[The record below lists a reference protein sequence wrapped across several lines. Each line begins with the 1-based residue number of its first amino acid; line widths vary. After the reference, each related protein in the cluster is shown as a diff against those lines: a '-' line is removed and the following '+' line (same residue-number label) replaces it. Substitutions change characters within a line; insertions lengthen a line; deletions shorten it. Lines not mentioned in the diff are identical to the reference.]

1 MRARQVEARSP
12 GRLYAQPSDE
22 RFATSVALKVVT
34 GDHGAN
40 LLAEAAVN
48 ELRPAAPDGI

>member
-1 MRARQVEARSP
+1 MWARQVEARSP